1 MDEGGQDGRLP
12 RLARL
17 VGDVGGGVVLDLLV
31 PGSSVEDDLDA
42 RERTGHTSTQ
52 VPVLLL
58 WVAVENFRGA
68 QLHSTVYHWN

>member
-1 MDEGGQDGRLP
+1 MAAFP

-17 VGDVGGGVVLDLLV
+17 VGDVGGGVVLGLLL

-42 RERTGHTSTQ
+42 RERTSHTSTQ

-58 WVAVENFRGA
+58 WVGMENFRGA
-68 QLHSTVYHWN
+68 QLDSTVYH